1 MRKSFL
7 VFLLAV
13 VFAFSVFAHPMMHP
27 HHPEARRMERP
38 LTPCHDGKAI
48 HHHAPVR
55 PVVMKEDV
63 PMSMKAQ
70 PPVAPEQ
77 GLIPPSAESGIPPFD
92 DNSLE
97 IREPDDDSLLT
108 KLTP

>member
-1 MRKSFL
+1 M
-7 VFLLAV
+7 V
-13 VFAFSVFAHPMMHP
+13 HP

-38 LTPCHDGKAI
+38 LTPRHDRKAI

-63 PMSMKAQ
+63 PMPQSADEPMKAQ

-92 DNSLE
+92 DTLE
-97 IREPDDDSLLT
+97 SMEPDDDSLIA